1 MPSPRCAGYI
11 ITVNNYTAD
20 EVTIFNGL
28 IGPVNNRTRVTFIA
42 YQFEVGESGT
52 PHIQGY
58 MQLSN
63 KMQAGAFTDWLAA
76 KLGRRPHVEA
86 QRGTSEQ
93 AVDYCS
99 KEDTRAPNTVP
110 VVLGDYRVVPGLGSS
125 NQGQRT
131 DLIDVQ
137 QDIEHGMSLEE
148 LVNKHFSAFAK
159 YDRFLRQY
167 YTDFHQRAITQTLIS
182 ETSGISL
189 RSWQTELMTL
199 VAQPP
204 VPRRVSWWW
213 ERRGNVGKSFMARHL
228 ALHCDAIVCQMMKK
242 SDLLHMLSK
251 TIATR
256 KSVVFDLTRSCEAG
270 AVSVV
275 YEVLEML
282 SNGYICSG
290 KYDSQNLW
298 VGPLHLIVFAN
309 FEPDRSA
316 MSEDRWD
323 VHHIASL

>member
-1 MPSPRCAGYI
+1 MPSLRSAGFI

-20 EVTIFNGL
+20 EVEIFNGL

-42 YQFEVGESGT
+42 YQFEIGENGT

-58 MQLSN
+58 MQLSMR
-63 KMQAGAFTDWLAA
+63 MQVGDFADWLEA
-76 KLGRRPHVEA
+76 KLGRRPHVEP
-86 QRGTSEQ
+86 QRGSSEQ
-93 AVDYCS
+93 AVDYVG

-110 VVLGDYRVVPGLGSS
+110 VVLGEYRPLAGRSS
-125 NQGQRT
+125 HQGQRT
-131 DLIDVQ
+131 DLMDVRR
-137 QDIEHGMSLEE
+137 DIEDGMSLQS
-148 LVNKHFSAFAK
+148 LVDKHFEAFAK

-167 YTDFHQRAITQTLIS
+167 FTDFHQRSATQTLIS
-182 ETSGISL
+182 QTSGTSL
-189 RSWQTELMTL
+189 RTWQTELLSL
-199 VAQPP
+199 VSEPP

-228 ALHCDAIVCQMMKK
+228 ALHCDAVVCQMMKK
-242 SDLLHMLSK
+242 ADLLHMLTK
-251 TIATR
+251 CLATKR
-256 KSVVFDLTRSCEAG
+256 CVVFDLTRSCEAG

-290 KYDSQNLW
+290 KYDSQNMW
-298 VGPLHLIVFAN
+298 IQPLHLIVFAN